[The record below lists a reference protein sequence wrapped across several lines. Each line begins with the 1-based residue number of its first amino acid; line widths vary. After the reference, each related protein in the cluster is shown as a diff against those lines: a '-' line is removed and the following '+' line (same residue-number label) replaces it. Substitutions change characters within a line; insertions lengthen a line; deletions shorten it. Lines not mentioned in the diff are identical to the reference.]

1 MLEQLSGYVLPRLSY
16 EVTQALIDA
25 YGLASLDM
33 NPVHMDPEWFARA
46 KVFGTPK
53 TVAHGMMTMSFM
65 VSAVLRDL
73 GPATEL
79 ISVESKFT
87 KPVPV
92 GSTIEVSA
100 TVRDVH
106 LIGDGFDYAVV
117 AVEARDQDGVVVG
130 VSEVSVS
137 VDEL

>member
-1 MLEQLSGYVLPRLSY
+1 MLEQLSGYVLPSLSY
-16 EVTQALIDA
+16 EVTQPLIDA

-33 NPVHMDPEWFARA
+33 NPVHMDPEWSARA

-65 VSAVLRDL
+65 VSTVLRDL
-73 GPATEL
+73 GPTTEVM
-79 ISVESKFT
+79 SVESKFT

-92 GSTIEVSA
+92 GTTVEVSA
-100 TVRDVH
+100 RVRDVH

-117 AVEARDQDGVVVG
+117 AVEARDQDGDVVG
-130 VSEVSVS
+130 VSEVSVR

>member
-1 MLEQLSGYVLPRLSY
+1 
-16 EVTQALIDA
+16 
-25 YGLASLDM
+25 
-33 NPVHMDPEWFARA
+33 
-46 KVFGTPK
+46 
-53 TVAHGMMTMSFM
+53 MMTMSFM

-106 LIGDGFDYAVV
+106 LIGDGFDNAVV